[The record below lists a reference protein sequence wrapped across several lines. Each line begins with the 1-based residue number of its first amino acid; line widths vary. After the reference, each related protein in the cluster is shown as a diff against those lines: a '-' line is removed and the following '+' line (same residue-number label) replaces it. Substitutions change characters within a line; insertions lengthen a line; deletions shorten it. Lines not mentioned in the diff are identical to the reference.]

1 MRPLDLAVL
10 KGVAITRTL
19 AIFVIITMTDATM
32 SRETMLKIRAWVETR
47 AILAIIRHQKVH
59 IDLVDLILRYRIP
72 IPLPQMRKVVIVPL
86 TGDILATVT
95 TKDDVPEGEVIETP
109 QTLRVRVKMTVQDN
123 HLASTKE
130 AKHVMT

>member
-10 KGVAITRTL
+10 KGVAIARTL
-19 AIFVIITMTDATM
+19 AIFVIITMTDAAM

-47 AILAIIRHQKVH
+47 AILAIICHQTVH

-86 TGDILATVT
+86 TGDILATVA

-109 QTLRVRVKMTVQDN
+109 QTLQVRVKMTIQDD
-123 HLASTKE
+123 HLTSTKK

>member
-19 AIFVIITMTDATM
+19 TIFVIITMTDAAM
-32 SRETMLKIRAWVETR
+32 SRETMLMIRAWVETR
-47 AILAIIRHQKVH
+47 VILVIIRHQTVH

-72 IPLPQMRKVVIVPL
+72 IPLPQMRKGVIVPL
-86 TGDILATVT
+86 TRDTLATVA

-109 QTLRVRVKMTVQDN
+109 RTL
-123 HLASTKE
+123 
-130 AKHVMT
+130 